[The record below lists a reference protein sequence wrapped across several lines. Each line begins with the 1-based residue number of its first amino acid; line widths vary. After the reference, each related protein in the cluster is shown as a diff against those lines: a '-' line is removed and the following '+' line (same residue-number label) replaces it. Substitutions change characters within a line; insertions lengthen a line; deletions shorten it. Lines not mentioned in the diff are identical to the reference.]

1 MVGEDKFR
9 VSMDE
14 QSEAEVEGKPFE
26 QLQQKEAVEEAAAEL
41 EVKGLEGTES
51 EGAVEAAVEGE
62 MARHRRGRKRAEAA
76 EVKEAPSEK
85 IKVVRTIIRRLK
97 KLYPNATTALR
108 WSNPLELLVAT
119 ILSAQCTDERVNQV
133 TQTLFQKY
141 RAAEDYANANL
152 RKLQKEIKPTGYYR
166 QKAKTLKALG
176 KALVEQYGGEVPS
189 SMEELLKLPGVA
201 RKTANVVLGIAF
213 GIPSGIVVDT
223 HMHRISRRLGLT
235 DQKNPEKI
243 ELDLM
248 RIVPRRHWIFF
259 SHAMIWH
266 GRLVCQARKPKCDE
280 CVLNDIC
287 EKRF

>member
-1 MVGEDKFR
+1 MSDEVGVDKEH
-9 VSMDE
+9 VGIE
-14 QSEAEVEGKPFE
+14 ELQKPE
-26 QLQQKEAVEEAAAEL
+26 EKHVEEAGCKPMEVREAAEL
-41 EVKGLEGTES
+41 EAEVSESVAEGR
-51 EGAVEAAVEGE
+51 VEGE
-62 MARHRRGRKRAEAA
+62 VGRRGRRKKAKAVEL
-76 EVKEAPSEK
+76 EEAPPEK
-85 IKVVRTIIRRLK
+85 VKVVRTIIRRLK

-119 ILSAQCTDERVNQV
+119 ILSAQCTDERVNKV

-141 RAAEDYANANL
+141 RTAEDYANADL
-152 RKLQKEIKPTGYYR
+152 RKLQREIKPTGYYR

-176 KALVEQYGGEVPS
+176 KVLVEQYGGEVPS
-189 SMEELLKLPGVA
+189 SMDELLKLPGVA
-201 RKTANVVLGIAF
+201 RKTANVVLGTAF
-213 GIPSGIVVDT
+213 GIPSGIIVDT

-235 DQKNPEKI
+235 EQKNPEKI

-287 EKRF
+287 EKRL

>member
-1 MVGEDKFR
+1 MSGEVGVDKEH
-9 VSMDE
+9 V
-14 QSEAEVEGKPFE
+14 G
-26 QLQQKEAVEEAAAEL
+26 VEELQKAEEKHAEEAGCKPMEVREAAEL
-41 EVKGLEGTES
+41 EAEVSESVAEGR
-51 EGAVEAAVEGE
+51 VEGE
-62 MARHRRGRKRAEAA
+62 VGRRGRRKKAKAVEL
-76 EVKEAPSEK
+76 EEAPPEK

-119 ILSAQCTDERVNQV
+119 ILSAQCTDERVNKV

-141 RAAEDYANANL
+141 RTAEDYANADL
-152 RKLQKEIKPTGYYR
+152 RKLQREIKPTGYYR

-176 KALVEQYGGEVPS
+176 KVLVEQYGGEVPS
-189 SMEELLKLPGVA
+189 SMDELLKLPGVA
-201 RKTANVVLGIAF
+201 RKTANVVLGTAF
-213 GIPSGIVVDT
+213 GIPSGIIVDT

-235 DQKNPEKI
+235 EQKNPEKI

-280 CVLNDIC
+280 CALNDIC
-287 EKRF
+287 EKRL